1 MATLSELV
9 RRFDGQAIPHCPGRY
24 VLRGIDATEGPETV
38 VGSDGTVTEHT
49 VVTARDRV
57 VVTRLGEWGLISY
70 ARAALGTATLRPIE
84 DPVLELDLEKAAGP
98 YNEGVQMVKLR
109 PYERYVGDFQELAA
123 AIRGDK
129 PIAVTPEEDLMVQ
142 EALIEAS
149 GM

>member
-1 MATLSELV
+1 MATLSELM

-70 ARAALGTATLRPIE
+70 ARADGTWLHT
-84 DPVLELDLEKAAGP
+84 V
-98 YNEGVQMVKLR
+98 N
-109 PYERYVGDFQELAA
+109 
-123 AIRGDK
+123 
-129 PIAVTPEEDLMVQ
+129 TPEGFLRKLEDLGI
-142 EALIEAS
+142 LDS
-149 GM
+149 ST